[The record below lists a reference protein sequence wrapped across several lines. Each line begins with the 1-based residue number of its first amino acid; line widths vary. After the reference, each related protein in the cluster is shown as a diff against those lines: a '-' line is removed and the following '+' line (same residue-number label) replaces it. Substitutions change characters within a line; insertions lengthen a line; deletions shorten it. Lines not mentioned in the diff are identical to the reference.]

1 MQEEPFYKH
10 RGMTKSPIPYDD
22 DTVLL
27 NCQASKWI
35 NSISATRASKWVKP
49 ISACGMTKSPIPVDQ
64 SFADDDGAAIF
75 ACAAHDVNAFQT
87 DLNLQEPESFQIT
100 SVQ

>member
-1 MQEEPFYKH
+1 MQEETFYKH

-49 ISACGMTKSPIPVDQ
+49 ISACGMTKSQIPVNDEKVL
-64 SFADDDGAAIF
+64 SG
-75 ACAAHDVNAFQT
+75 V
-87 DLNLQEPESFQIT
+87 
-100 SVQ
+100 